1 MVTSD
6 IRRYSAKWIYTVMR
20 ILIGVIFV
28 WASWDKM
35 LNPDGFARIIENYQI
50 LPDSFI
56 APTALL
62 LPWVEALCGVL
73 LISGRGVK
81 GSALIVDF
89 LLVVFILALI
99 ISIHRGVDITCGCFS
114 VSDQQ
119 VKSLYGLIIRDIL
132 LFAACSW
139 VLYMRIRSERWAAS
153 SK

>member
-1 MVTSD
+1 MDISD

-73 LISGRGVK
+73 LISGWGGQRQ
-81 GSALIVDF
+81 
-89 LLVVFILALI
+89 
-99 ISIHRGVDITCGCFS
+99 R
-114 VSDQQ
+114 SD
-119 VKSLYGLIIRDIL
+119 
-132 LFAACSW
+132 C
-139 VLYMRIRSERWAAS
+139 
-153 SK
+153 